1 MVDLEDYKEEK
12 KCLYKGETYLVRDN
26 GAIMRLPKEGKRPR
40 KLDNQWTF
48 GVPNPQ
54 NGYMIFASSIR
65 VHQVVATAFYGE
77 PKTKN
82 MVVDHKDTNRRNNR
96 PENLHW
102 VTKLE
107 NALNNPITR
116 KKIIHICGSIEK
128 FLDNPNLLFSL
139 DRTSSYAWMRNVTKE
154 EAAACK
160 RNLDR
165 WASIDSSPSLGSAP
179 GAGFGEWV
187 YKEKSDYKTDTYVN
201 EEESDEDV
209 DLSSYPGFAS
219 FINKSKGETSSQAPL
234 NENSIEVESAGN
246 HSKPNFIQSLTSN
259 ALQENWNTPSE
270 FPLCPQSP
278 TKMSEYFEALVED
291 AVFSKNRFG
300 ESKVVEAAISPS
312 HTVITLVTYN
322 ESSAKEWGMA
332 QIYEEGGMYIHANVG
347 TYFDRNGALKELTLW
362 QGKEWTGGETF
373 DDYC

>member
-1 MVDLEDYKEEK
+1 MVDLEDYNEEK
-12 KCLYKGETYLVRDN
+12 KCFYRGETYLVRDN

-77 PKTKN
+77 PVAKN

-116 KKIIHICGSIEK
+116 KKIIYICGSVER

-160 RNLDR
+160 KNLNR
-165 WASIDSSPSLGSAP
+165 WAAIDCSPSLGSTP

-187 YKEKSDYKTDTYVN
+187 YKDKGNQKTDIYVN
-201 EEESDEDV
+201 EEKSDEDT

-219 FINKSKGETSSQAPL
+219 FLNKSKEDTSSQVTL
-234 NENSIEVESAGN
+234 NEDSIENESVEN
-246 HSKPNFIQSLTSN
+246 CSKSNFIQSLTSN

-278 TKMSEYFEALVED
+278 TNISDYFDSLVEN
-291 AVFSKNRFG
+291 AVFSKNRYG
-300 ESKVVEAAISPS
+300 DSKVVEAAINPS
-312 HTVITLVTYN
+312 RTVITLVTYN
-322 ESSAKEWGMA
+322 EGCMKEWGLA
-332 QIYEEGGMYIHANVG
+332 QIYEKDGKYIHANAG
-347 TYFDRNGALKELTLW
+347 TFFDKNGALKELTLW
-362 QGKEWTGGETF
+362 QGKEWTGGETI

>member
-48 GVPNPQ
+48 GAPNPQ

-65 VHQVVATAFYGE
+65 VHQVVATAFHGE
-77 PKTKN
+77 PITKN

-160 RNLDR
+160 KNLDR
-165 WASIDSSPSLGSAP
+165 WASLDSYPSFGSAP

-187 YKEKSDYKTDTYVN
+187 YKERSDYKTDVYVN
-201 EEESDEDV
+201 EEESDKDV

-219 FINKSKGETSSQAPL
+219 FINKSEEETPSQKL
-234 NENSIEVESAGN
+234 SVEKYTVEDYAEEDSEP
-246 HSKPNFIQSLTSN
+246 SCIQSLTSN

-278 TKMSEYFEALVED
+278 TKMSEYFESLVEN
-291 AVFSKNRFG
+291 AIFSKNRYG

-312 HTVITLVTYN
+312 QTVITLVTYN
-322 ESSAKEWGMA
+322 ESSIKEWGLA
-332 QIYEEGGMYIHANVG
+332 QIYEKDGKYIHANGG
-347 TYFDRNGALKELTLW
+347 TFFDKNGALKELTLW
-362 QGKEWTGGETF
+362 QGKEWTGGETL